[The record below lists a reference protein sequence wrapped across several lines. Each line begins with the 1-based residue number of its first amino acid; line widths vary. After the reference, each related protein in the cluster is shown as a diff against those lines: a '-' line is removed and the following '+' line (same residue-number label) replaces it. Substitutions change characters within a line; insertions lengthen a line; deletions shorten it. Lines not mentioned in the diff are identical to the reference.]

1 MRTRTLSTTKSLL
14 PCALLLCS
22 AGQAIADNGLNV
34 YGFLNAGAYYLDEDD
49 ITIESYESGS
59 PQFFNRDT
67 MMGLQ
72 ISKEIS
78 ERTSATIQL
87 TAKGEE
93 DFAVRTSLAFISHA
107 LNDSTDIRFGRLRIP
122 FFYYSE
128 FLDVGYA
135 YNWIRPTGDA
145 YGIPFSDYNGADII
159 KRFSFDSFDGQIQL
173 NYGRRDKE
181 IVLFNEAYES
191 ELNNFAGATLNLYMG
206 DFGLRVGMQQTQMT
220 LDSAADMQT
229 LIDVRTGTKTPDE
242 ALYDLAASGAR
253 RIDIA
258 QTAATLLTNSMSE
271 ETKETFNFDDKK
283 ARYYNLA
290 TTWDNGDWSFI
301 AETAIINF
309 DSGLYVDNFAWLASL
324 AKRFDALTI
333 HTTYST
339 SRDRLDGGD
348 VGKVQEMMMLR
359 GEDESITLGMRY
371 DLDEATAF
379 KLEASHHIEETNQG
393 LPGASGTLYRA
404 ALQLVF

>member
-1 MRTRTLSTTKSLL
+1 
-14 PCALLLCS
+14 
-22 AGQAIADNGLNV
+22 
-34 YGFLNAGAYYLDEDD
+34 
-49 ITIESYESGS
+49 
-59 PQFFNRDT
+59 
-67 MMGLQ
+67 
-72 ISKEIS
+72 
-78 ERTSATIQL
+78 
-87 TAKGEE
+87 
-93 DFAVRTSLAFISHA
+93 
-107 LNDSTDIRFGRLRIP
+107 
-122 FFYYSE
+122 
-128 FLDVGYA
+128 
-135 YNWIRPTGDA
+135 
-145 YGIPFSDYNGADII
+145 
-159 KRFSFDSFDGQIQL
+159 
-173 NYGRRDKE
+173 
-181 IVLFNEAYES
+181 
-191 ELNNFAGATLNLYMG
+191 
-206 DFGLRVGMQQTQMT
+206 
-220 LDSAADMQT
+220 MQT

>member
-1 MRTRTLSTTKSLL
+1 MRTRILSTTKSLL
-14 PCALLLCS
+14 PGALLLCATS
-22 AGQAIADNGLNV
+22 QAVADNGLNV

-49 ITIESYESGS
+49 ITIEAYESGD

-78 ERTSATIQL
+78 ERTNATIQL

-181 IVLFNEAYES
+181 LMLFNEAYEA

-206 DFGLRVGMQQTQMT
+206 NFGLRFGMQQTQMT
-220 LDSAADMQT
+220 LDTAADMQT
-229 LIDVRTGTKTPDE
+229 LIDVAGGKNPDI

-258 QTAATLLTNSMSE
+258 QTAATLLTDGMSE
-271 ETKETFNFDDKK
+271 ETQKTFNFDDKK

-301 AETAIINF
+301 AETAVINF
-309 DSGLYVDNFAWLASL
+309 DSGLYIDNFAWLASL

-339 SRDRLDGGD
+339 SRDRLDGGEVGD
-348 VGKVQEMMMLR
+348 VQKAMGTR

-379 KLEASHHIEETNQG
+379 KLEATHHIEETNQG